1 MTVDPILRLDNQG
14 DILFNTGFGSGVFSG
29 VTLYNKELTTTELTD
44 IKIIT
49 KDLNVVKGTTDVT
62 GTIIYTTSTELSAK
76 VCVTAHNPTTG
87 DKEFIEFGVLDDG
100 TDVIFTEYG
109 NIRTDISLVTPSF
122 VYTENDE
129 VRLNINVGS
138 GVADTQ
144 TVNITVVSH
153 VTKK

>member
-1 MTVDPILRLDNQG
+1 
-14 DILFNTGFGSGVFSG
+14 
-29 VTLYNKELTTTELTD
+29 
-44 IKIIT
+44 
-49 KDLNVVKGTTDVT
+49 LNVVKGTTDVT